1 MRRVR
6 IRRHAAGPGSS
17 PMVVWRAKSGA
28 GDKGRVRYALT
39 ESRITMKRLIMILA
53 GAVVAGGV
61 AAAPAVAGLAGNPS
75 FSHEI
80 PVPVP
85 SAAKTPLFAD
95 DGSRAAIA
103 PASAAVAGSRSGHAE
118 IEPGD
123 RRGQATWPAEPGDDN
138 GGRTPHAEPG
148 DDNGGQT
155 PHAEPG
161 DDHGGRTPRAEPSD
175 DHGHRRGRG

>member
-1 MRRVR
+1 
-6 IRRHAAGPGSS
+6 
-17 PMVVWRAKSGA
+17 MVVWRAKSGA
-28 GDKGRVRYALT
+28 GDKGRVGYALT

-53 GAVVAGGV
+53 GTVVAGGV

-85 SAAKTPLFAD
+85 SAAKTPLFAA
-95 DGSRAAIA
+95 DGSRTAG
-103 PASAAVAGSRSGHAE
+103 AAVADHRSRHAE

-123 RRGQATWPAEPGDDN
+123 RHGQATRP
-138 GGRTPHAEPG
+138 AEPG

-155 PHAEPG
+155 PHAESPDDHGGLTTQAEPG
-161 DDHGGRTPRAEPSD
+161 DDHGG
-175 DHGHRRGRG
+175 HRHGRG